1 MGWKYDFKEEKIMN
15 IKAIVI
21 IMILIIISSVSIV
34 VAYDTNNSDV
44 NSIEENN
51 SISDSMIP
59 THHSLHHLHN
69 HNDKN
74 MVKNDFTIDGYLSK
88 FIE

>member
-1 MGWKYDFKEEKIMN
+1 MN

-21 IMILIIISSVSIV
+21 IMILITISSVSIV
-34 VAYDTNNSDV
+34 VAYDSNNSDV
-44 NSIEENN
+44 NSMEENN
-51 SISDSMIP
+51 SISDSMVP
-59 THHSLHHLHN
+59 THHSLHHSHN

-74 MVKNDFTIDGYLSK
+74 TVTNNFTIDGYLSK